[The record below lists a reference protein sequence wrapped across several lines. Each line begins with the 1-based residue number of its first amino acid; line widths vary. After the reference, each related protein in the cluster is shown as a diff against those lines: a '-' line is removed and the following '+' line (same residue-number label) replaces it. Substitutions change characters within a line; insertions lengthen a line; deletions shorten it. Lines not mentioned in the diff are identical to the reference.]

1 MNRKPHVIK
10 ADQFLEQVAEQFPP
24 AVIEL
29 TDGSTIL
36 IRVPLGQVDQADPE
50 FFEALREAPEI
61 ADLAVVLGNAAGQD
75 GADQWRRFT
84 EAGYT
89 AHDFA
94 FITREATREYEDRLG
109 KFRYAK

>member
-10 ADQFLEQVAEQFPP
+10 ADQFLEQVADQFPP

-29 TDGSTIL
+29 PDGSTIL
-36 IRVPLGQVDQADPE
+36 FRVPLGQVDQADPE
-50 FFEALREAPEI
+50 FFEALKAAPEVS
-61 ADLAVVLGNAAGQD
+61 DLAVVLFEAAGQD

-84 EAGYT
+84 EAGFT
-89 AHDFA
+89 ARDFA
-94 FITREATREYEDRLG
+94 LITREATTEYEDRLG